1 MNDIVPEHQTPTN
14 VLAKQGV
21 AAIGNLIGGVGL
33 LVMNVLPRP
42 VGLGLGAVL
51 LIVGIA
57 SLRSKDQADRRPGLI
72 VTIAGAL
79 SVLARAGANL
89 PLIPALSGTL
99 LSVGAVGLL
108 AMGIWN
114 GIKFLKGL
122 KSRG

>member
-1 MNDIVPEHQTPTN
+1 MNDIVPERPTPSN

-33 LVMNVLPRP
+33 LVMNILPRP

-51 LIVGIA
+51 LVVGIV
-57 SLRSKDQADRRPGLI
+57 SMRSKDPEDRKPGLML
-72 VTIAGAL
+72 TIAGAL

-89 PLIPALSGTL
+89 PLVPALSGTL
-99 LSVGAVGLL
+99 LSVGAIGLL